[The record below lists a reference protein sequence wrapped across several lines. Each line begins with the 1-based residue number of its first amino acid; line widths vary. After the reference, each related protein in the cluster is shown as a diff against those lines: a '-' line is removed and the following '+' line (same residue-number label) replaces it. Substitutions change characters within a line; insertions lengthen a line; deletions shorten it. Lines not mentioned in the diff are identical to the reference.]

1 MNWNF
6 LHDPSVVEPV
16 QSIFFNA
23 NLNKKYN
30 FENKVNFLALLKV
43 YQYLFFFQFE

>member
-16 QSIFFNA
+16 QSRFFNA
-23 NLNKKYN
+23 NLNKNTILK
-30 FENKVNFLALLKV
+30 NKVNFFALLKV